1 MNKKEI
7 LEKLENDI
15 NYIPTLEELE
25 FIKGSSFSCGLAPI
39 FKIVLKV
46 HDKNNRE
53 IIEKIEEKT
62 KESRPSGL
70 FELYSEL
77 QAYGCCNSYNEA
89 RIYYV
94 AYTLAE
100 ENINFKIE
108 GYEYKEKLSFK
119 IKEINRLKK
128 NK

>member
-7 LEKLENDI
+7 IKKLENDI
-15 NYIPTLEELE
+15 DYIPSKEELD
-25 FIKGSSFSCGLAPI
+25 FIKGSSFSCGLSPV

-53 IIEKIEEKT
+53 IIKKIEKKT
-62 KESRPSGL
+62 KDIRPYGL

-77 QAYGCCNSYNEA
+77 QAYGYCSSYSEA

-100 ENINFKIE
+100 HIDFKIE
-108 GYEYKEKLSFK
+108 GFEYKEKLDFK
-119 IKEINRLKK
+119 IKEINRLQGE
-128 NK
+128 